1 MVGMMNYTC
10 LVSNASDPPDLMKR
24 LVQVFS
30 SIPNDIFYSDG
41 KLLLDGCKAFNGNL
55 TAELVRE
62 FGRSLKSTNTHNLRG
77 FYSYPVEYLVA
88 HFRANENSECACIF
102 LPDSDSGQLPSDD
115 LTPWNYVFFKD
126 IFDLPNTLLDIAGL
140 TSLYMVGYFY
150 PYSLTRYGI
159 DVSYV

>member
-1 MVGMMNYTC
+1 MVGMMNYAC
-10 LVSNASDPPDLMKR
+10 LESNASDPPDLMKR

-30 SIPNDIFYSDG
+30 SIPNDVFYSGD
-41 KLLLDGCKAFNGNL
+41 KLSLDGYKAFNSSL
-55 TAELVRE
+55 IAELARE
-62 FGRSLKSTNTHNLRG
+62 FGSSLKSTHTHNLRG

-88 HFRANENSECACIF
+88 HFHTNESSDCACIF

-115 LTPWNYVFFKD
+115 ITPWDY
-126 IFDLPNTLLDIAGL
+126 IFWNTSKSPNTLLDVAGL
-140 TSLYMVGYFY
+140 TSLYMIGYFY